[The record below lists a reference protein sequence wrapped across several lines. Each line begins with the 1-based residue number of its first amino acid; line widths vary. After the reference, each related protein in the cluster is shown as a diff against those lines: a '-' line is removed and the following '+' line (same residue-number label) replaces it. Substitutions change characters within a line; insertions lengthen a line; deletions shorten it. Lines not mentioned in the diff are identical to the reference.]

1 MARSDT
7 VAGMVENAMEAQ
19 KSAPPPPDFLNLDDT
34 DMHFYWPIVCGR
46 APKEWTPFRVTL
58 AAQLAQSQAE
68 LFRQRQ
74 QMKNEGAVVRNDR
87 GTQVANPR
95 VTVMQQMSQ
104 QILALT
110 RALALH
116 VKDDP
121 RDVGKKDK
129 AFRNAKEAQKAIEDE
144 ELLA

>member
-1 MARSDT
+1 
-7 VAGMVENAMEAQ
+7 
-19 KSAPPPPDFLNLDDT
+19 
-34 DMHFYWPIVCGR
+34 MHFYWPIVCGR

-74 QMKNEGAVVRNDR
+74 MMKNEGAVIENAR
-87 GTQVANPR
+87 GTPVANPR

-104 QILALT
+104 QVLALT
-110 RALALH
+110 RSLALH

-121 RDVGKKDK
+121 RDVGKKDT
-129 AFRNAKEAQKAIEDE
+129 AFRDAKEAQNDIENE